1 MRKTFGIICL
11 ILVAVFALTLTS
23 YAYETAYADY
33 YVYVNSYDGGLNL
46 RSGPSSSYAKVMSGW
61 IPNNTQIHITATSGN
76 WGKTNYSGY
85 EGWVSL
91 KYTTT
96 NLPETKAE
104 TKPEYEYTYTDYYV
118 YVNSYDGGLNLR
130 SGPASS
136 YAKVMSGWI
145 PNDTEIHITRKSGN
159 WGYTHYGNYEGWVYL
174 KYTTTKQPKAK
185 TEPQYKDANYY
196 VYVSAYDG
204 GLNLRSGPSSSYD
217 KVMSG
222 WIPNNT
228 EIHITAESGK
238 WGYTTYNGYNGW
250 VYLKYTTTKQPSV
263 KKQETA
269 NEENPAV
276 KYLEKG
282 DKKISEEEKATEG
295 ESEKTD
301 DLMLIRIMGIVALL
315 IAIVLISI
323 IIVVLINRKRG
334 QY

>member
-76 WGKTNYSGY
+76 WGKTYYSGY

-159 WGYTHYGNYEGWVYL
+159 WGYTYYGNYE
-174 KYTTTKQPKAK
+174 
-185 TEPQYKDANYY
+185 
-196 VYVSAYDG
+196 
-204 GLNLRSGPSSSYD
+204 
-217 KVMSG
+217 
-222 WIPNNT
+222 
-228 EIHITAESGK
+228 
-238 WGYTTYNGYNGW
+238 GW

-263 KKQETA
+263 KKQETTVEKQETA

-276 KYLEKG
+276 KYLEKE